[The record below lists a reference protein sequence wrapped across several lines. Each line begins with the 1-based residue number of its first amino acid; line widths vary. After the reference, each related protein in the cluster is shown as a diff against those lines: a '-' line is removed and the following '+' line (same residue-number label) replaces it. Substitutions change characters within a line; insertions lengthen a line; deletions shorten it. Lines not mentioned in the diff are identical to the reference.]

1 MIQKQ
6 DISAIPEQSATPDI
20 KHSSKV
26 KFDKNSDFQIELRR
40 RVDELFQSTG
50 RRKRDCPQMYVK
62 TVALLVILATTYTLL
77 VFGAQTWWQAIPL
90 SILLGL
96 SMAEIGFN
104 IQHDGGHQAYSNSA
118 WINKLMSMT
127 LDLIGG
133 SSYNWHWKHIVFHHT
148 YVNITKH
155 DTDLDIGIFGRLTP
169 YQKHFPFHRWQH
181 YYLWILYGLIA
192 IRWHFYDDFH
202 NVLLGRISE
211 RRYPRP
217 TGWDLVV
224 FLGGKALFFTL
235 AFGIPLQFHSLWVV
249 LSFYCL
255 TMFVLGLFLSV
266 VFQLAHTVEEAA
278 FIVPQHDTKQIDT
291 AWAIHQVETT
301 VNFSKHNRVMTW
313 LLGGLNFQVE
323 HHLFPKI
330 CHVNYPFMSKVVMA
344 TCQEFGVNYV
354 QHPSFWAGVTSH
366 FRWLRRMG
374 TLNTTP

>member
-6 DISAIPEQSATPDI
+6 DTYVIPAQSAKPDA
-20 KHSSKV
+20 KHSDTV
-26 KFDKNSDFQIELRR
+26 KFGKDSDFQIELRR

-50 RRKRDCPQMYVK
+50 RRKRDCPQMYAK
-62 TVALLVILATTYTLL
+62 TFILLVSLAATYTLL
-77 VFGAQTWWQAIPL
+77 IVAAQTWWQSIPL

-96 SMAEIGFN
+96 NLAAIGFN
-104 IQHDGGHQAYSNSA
+104 IQHDGGHQAYSNSV
-118 WINKLMSMT
+118 WVNKLMSMT

-133 SSYNWHWKHIVFHHT
+133 SSYNWHWKHSVFHHT

-169 YQKHFPFHRWQH
+169 HQKHFPFHRWQH
-181 YYLWILYGLIA
+181 YYLWLLYGLIA

-224 FLGGKALFFTL
+224 FLAGKAIFFIL
-235 AFGIPLQFHSLWVV
+235 AFVIPLQFHPLWVV

-278 FIVPQHDTKQIDT
+278 FLVPQHDTKQIDN

-301 VNFSKHNRVMTW
+301 VNFSKHNPVMTW

-330 CHVNYPFMSKVVMA
+330 CHVNYPFMSKVVME

-354 QHPSFWAGVTSH
+354 QHPSFWAGMTSH

-374 TLNTTP
+374 TLNTSA